1 MRAAIFRPE
10 SGITVETVPEPVFQ
24 PGDALIEIEAC
35 GVCGSDKQVLSG
47 EPAPLGTMF
56 PVILGHEIAGRII
69 ALGDPVDG
77 PPADLRV
84 GDEVLVFPFISC
96 GTCRYCEQRREN
108 LCTQQV
114 LVGYQRPGGYAER
127 TVVPTKVLL
136 RKPKNASAPAA
147 AVLVDA
153 FATPFHALSE
163 YGGIRKTDHVI
174 VIGTGGIGLAGLML
188 ANAMGARAVGA
199 ITRRGGASDAAATA
213 GAQAVWV
220 QSDDRRVAREIR
232 RWSEGGADVVL
243 DTVGSGASV
252 EFGLSVVRPGGRLCV
267 IGMGTGT
274 ANLPIAKT
282 VRRAVT
288 VTTSFGSTMDDVR
301 HLIALT
307 ESGRLHPER
316 LVGAILPLERIAE
329 AFQPNAGSGRVVIS
343 PVREQVQPG

>member
-10 SGITVETVPEPVFQ
+10 SGIAVETVPEPVLK
-24 PGDALIEIEAC
+24 PGEALIEIDAC

-47 EPAPLGTMF
+47 EPAPLGTMV

-77 PPADLRV
+77 PPADFHV

-96 GTCRYCEQRREN
+96 GTCRYCEQGREN

-136 RKPKNASAPAA
+136 PKPKNTSPPAA
-147 AVLVDA
+147 ALLVDA

-163 YGGIRKTDHVI
+163 HGGIRETDHVI
-174 VIGTGGIGLAGLML
+174 VIGTGGTGLAGLML
-188 ANAMGARAVGA
+188 AQAMGARAVGA
-199 ITRRGGASDAAATA
+199 ITRRSGASDAAVTA
-213 GAQAVWV
+213 GAKAVWI
-220 QSDDRRVAREIR
+220 QSDERRVAREIR

-252 EFGLSVVRPGGRLCV
+252 EFGLNIVRPGGRLCV
-267 IGMGTGT
+267 IGMGAGS
-274 ANLPIAKT
+274 ASLPIAKT

-288 VTTSFGSTMDDVR
+288 LTTSFGSTMDDVR

-316 LVGAILPLERIAE
+316 LIGAILPLERIAE
-329 AFQPNAGSGRVVIS
+329 AFLPNALTGRVVIT
-343 PVREQVQPG
+343 PGQGQV